1 MPWPGI
7 GLAIVKKILED
18 HGGRVTLDDRVA
30 EPDWPGGG
38 AVAADGDFALLA
50 LVEEAPAVEQFAVA
64 VEADAVEA
72 GQFFDAVGLAVA
84 GEVVGRGDE
93 HAGVV
98 AQLAADELGVLREA
112 VAQHEVDGVAVE
124 VDEAVRQVHDEAQL
138 RVALA
143 DLVDEGAV
151 RSTAQVHL
159 GSINAAN
166 LRRAHVLAES
176 GTALGKIVLEG
187 FGAEG
192 D

>member
-1 MPWPGI
+1 M
-7 GLAIVKKILED
+7 AS
-18 HGGRVTLDDRVA
+18 
-30 EPDWPGGG
+30 
-38 AVAADGDFALLA
+38 
-50 LVEEAPAVEQFAVA
+50 
-64 VEADAVEA
+64 
-72 GQFFDAVGLAVA
+72 
-84 GEVVGRGDE
+84 EVVGRGDE

-98 AQLAADELGVLREA
+98 AQLAADELGILREA
-112 VAQHEVDGVAVE
+112 VEQDE

-166 LRRAHVLAES
+166 LRRAHALAES

-187 FGAEG
+187 FRAEG